1 MKHWLANLPKKYWTT
16 AHILWAVVVF
26 GLHAMSSKSFPKIT
40 FWEYIGPDKLVHA
53 FMFFVSTGIAIQS
66 GWRRASAAIVWIA
79 AGILL
84 ELYQFY
90 FTTDRSFDL
99 FDVVADA
106 SGVLIAIKIASHRN
120 SRKSKGYSHNSS
132 ETFPF

>member
-1 MKHWLANLPKKYWTT
+1 MKHWLVNLPKKYWTT

-53 FMFFVSTGIAIQS
+53 FMFFVSTAIAIQS

-79 AGILL
+79 AGIFL
-84 ELYQFY
+84 EFYQFY
-90 FTTDRSFDL
+90 FTIDRTFDWL
-99 FDVVADA
+99 DIVADFF
-106 SGVLIAIKIASHRN
+106 GVFIAVKIASHRN
-120 SRKSKGYSHNSS
+120 TQKNKGYSHISS